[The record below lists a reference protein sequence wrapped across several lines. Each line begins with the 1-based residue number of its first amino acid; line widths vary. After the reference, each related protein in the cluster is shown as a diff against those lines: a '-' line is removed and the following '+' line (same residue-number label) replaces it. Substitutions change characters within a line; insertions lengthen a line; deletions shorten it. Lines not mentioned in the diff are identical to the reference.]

1 LRRIDH
7 HRLVRRASDPARQRG
22 LGAMLGVD
30 VEGGGGL
37 IFGYATLDA
46 PAIQSGIERVATAI
60 TALREPAR
68 GEPAHAV

>member
-22 LGAMLGVD
+22 L
-30 VEGGGGL
+30 

-46 PAIQSGIERVATAI
+46 PAIQSGIEGVATAI
-60 TALREPAR
+60 TALRASRREGSQLTR
-68 GEPAHAV
+68 CR